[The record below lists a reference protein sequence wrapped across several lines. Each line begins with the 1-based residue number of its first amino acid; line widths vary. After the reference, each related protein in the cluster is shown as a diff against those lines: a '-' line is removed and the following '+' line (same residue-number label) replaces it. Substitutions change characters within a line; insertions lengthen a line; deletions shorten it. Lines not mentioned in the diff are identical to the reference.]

1 MSDWA
6 TCPLGLRTASLSR
19 RIGDG
24 ACLTTLRA
32 STLAS
37 DRVAALSAERAE
49 ASSCSHDVPS
59 SKEDGVHNRSEDAC
73 IRDHSLPYR
82 HIWQNDEAQRR
93 SRGVVLERV
102 SEDNSAITPQRSG
115 RCAVPLRVRLERL
128 QWPSRNHRPA
138 RHHHACR
145 DKSGRGHRRD
155 WSFSLECAARSEHAH
170 LL

>member
-93 SRGVVLERV
+93 SRSVVLERG
-102 SEDNSAITPQRSG
+102 SEDNSAITPQLSG
-115 RCAVPLRVRLERL
+115 RGAVPLRVRLEGSQR
-128 QWPSRNHRPA
+128 PSRHHGPV
-138 RHHHACR
+138 RHHHAPR
-145 DKSGRGHRRD
+145 DNGGRGYR
-155 WSFSLECAARSEHAH
+155 SGPIIILECATRGDHAKP
-170 LL
+170 L